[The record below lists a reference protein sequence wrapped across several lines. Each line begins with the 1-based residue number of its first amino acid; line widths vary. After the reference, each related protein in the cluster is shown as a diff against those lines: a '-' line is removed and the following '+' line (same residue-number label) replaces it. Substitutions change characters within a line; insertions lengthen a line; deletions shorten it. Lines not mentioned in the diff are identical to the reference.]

1 MRFVEDGA
9 DIPEDLIRSVQDG
22 RAIFLCGA
30 GISARAGLPLFGEL
44 THAVYGH
51 LGESPSYE
59 PAEQEA
65 INHGLYD
72 RALHLLEKRIHRPGT
87 GSPVRGTVDSLLQP
101 PADPTKLADHLDLL
115 KLSRNP
121 EGRPRLLTTNFDTLF
136 ERAAHGAGTPIPS
149 HAGKALPDPGRAR
162 DWGILHL
169 HGRLADKHL
178 GIDETDLVLTSADFG
193 AAYLRD
199 GWASRYIE
207 QRMRLAPIVLIGYA
221 ADDAAMRLLLEAL
234 DADRDRFPDLRKI
247 YALDQRSDGSASKWK
262 AKGIEPVEFSD
273 FDSLYRTVSEWA
285 RYTMDPNDY
294 QRRRLKEILIG

>member
-1 MRFVEDGA
+1 MRFLEDGA
-9 DIPEDLIRSVQDG
+9 DIPNDLIRSVHDG

-30 GISARAGLPLFGEL
+30 GVSKRAGLPLFRRL
-44 THAVYGH
+44 TLAVYDH
-51 LGESPSYE
+51 LGESPSYHS
-59 PAEQEA
+59 AEQDA
-65 INHGLYD
+65 IDQGLFD

-87 GSPVRGTVDSLLQP
+87 ESPVRGAVDSLLQP
-101 PADPTKLADHLDLL
+101 PADPTKLAAHLGLL
-115 KLSRNP
+115 KLSRDP

-169 HGRLADKHL
+169 HGRLADKQL

-193 AAYLRD
+193 AAYLRE

-234 DADRDRFPDLRKI
+234 DADRDRFPDLGKI

>member
-1 MRFVEDGA
+1 MRFLEDGA

-30 GISARAGLPLFGEL
+30 GISARADLPLFGEL

-65 INHGLYD
+65 INQGLYD
-72 RALHLLEKRIHRPGT
+72 RALHLLEKRIRRPGSE
-87 GSPVRGTVDSLLQP
+87 SPVRGAVDALLQP
-101 PADPTKLADHLDLL
+101 PADVTHLPDHLALL
-115 KLSRNP
+115 QLSRDAA
-121 EGRPRLLTTNFDTLF
+121 GRPRLLTTNFDTLF
-136 ERAAHGAGTPIPS
+136 ERAAGASIPS

-162 DWGILHL
+162 DCGILHL
-169 HGRLADKHL
+169 HGRLADEQMDL
-178 GIDETDLVLTSADFG
+178 DETDLVLTSADFG

-199 GWASRYIE
+199 GWASRYME

-234 DADRDRFPDLRKI
+234 DADRDRFPDLGKV
-247 YALDQRSDGSASKWK
+247 YALDQRRDGSAKRWK
-262 AKGIEPVEFSD
+262 AKGIEPIEFAD
-273 FDSLYRTVSEWA
+273 FDALYRSVSEWA
-285 RYTMDPNDY
+285 QYRVDPTGY
-294 QRRRLKEILIG
+294 GRRRIKEILNE